1 MKDAETFSI
10 VIQAPRTAVDALL
23 SITELS
29 RTTIKDAMQKGAVWV
44 QRGKRTQRIRRQDR
58 LLQSQDTLFL
68 YYNPQVLG
76 QTCPAA
82 ILLADEGEFSV
93 WYKPSGMLSQG
104 SRWSDHCTINRYVE
118 GHISP
123 PRTAFIVNRLDRAAQ
138 GLMLIA
144 HSKAM
149 ARFLSSLFAEHKI
162 YKAYIAKVTGH
173 IEAPITCNLNVD
185 NKPALSHIQPLA
197 NNDSNSLVSVEIE
210 TGRKHQIRYHLASL
224 GLPIVGDRLYH
235 PGPYE
240 EDLALACSE
249 LAWTDDKGL
258 ERRYMLPEHH
268 AICLD

>member
-10 VIQAPRTAVDALL
+10 LIDAPQTAVDALL

-29 RTTIKDAMQKGAVWV
+29 RAKIKDAMQKGAVWV
-44 QRGKRTQRIRRQDR
+44 QRGQKTKRLRRQDR

-68 YYNPQVLG
+68 YYNPKVLA
-76 QTCPAA
+76 QICPAA

-123 PRTAFIVNRLDRAAQ
+123 ARTAFIVNRLDRAAQ

-144 HSKAM
+144 HSTAM
-149 ARFLSSLFAEHKI
+149 ARFLSSLFAYHKI

-173 IEAPITCNLNVD
+173 IQSSITCNLNVAD
-185 NKPALSHIQPLA
+185 KPALSHIQPLA
-197 NNDSNSLVSVEIE
+197 NNAKHSLVSVEIE
-210 TGRKHQIRYHLASL
+210 TGRKHQIRCHLASL
-224 GLPIVGDRLYH
+224 GFPIVGDRLYH

-240 EDLALACSE
+240 EDLALACNE
-249 LAWTDDKGL
+249 LAWTDDNGFK
-258 ERRYMLPEHH
+258 RRYMLPEHLS
-268 AICLD
+268 ICLA